1 MFTAS
6 SDETAESRDQKQSN
20 EFTQSENKTAE
31 LLNGKPKQAQRQKMR
46 GAEIYGSLALSQ
58 IMTSFH
64 VLIITARSPNIV
76 LLFLYIILFPL
87 LFESMAALRTVS

>member
-6 SDETAESRDQKQSN
+6 SEETAESRDQKQSN

-31 LLNGKPKQAQRQKMR
+31 LLIGKPKQAQRQKMR
-46 GAEIYGSLALSQ
+46 GEEKYGSLALSQ

-64 VLIITARSPNIV
+64 VLIIAFFVHHIV
-76 LLFLYIILFPL
+76 SSSI
-87 LFESMAALRTVS
+87 